1 MTVRTSIYFR
11 AVIFRGISRSEIS
24 FKKQELLQCSG
35 YYSHCQSH
43 LMPRT
48 RSNRGDSWL
57 YEPQYQDPRRGKRC
71 AAGFKTKQ
79 SFHCFLGSWG
89 YLYLITEWG
98 ELVKA
103 KTIGRLGW
111 GLKVYGRG
119 GEGTTVGG
127 GEGMTVGGGEGTTV
141 GGEEGKGRYQWVVS
155 CKVTESSLNETEIWI
170 TYISRKVI
178 VNPQVFHLFSLL
190 VFFLENIAYLL
201 LMFLICLWL
210 NDEKE
215 CDKINK
221 KVLS

>member
-11 AVIFRGISRSEIS
+11 AVIFRSISPSEIS

-35 YYSHCQSH
+35 CYSHCQSH

-48 RSNRGDSWL
+48 RPNRGDSWL

-127 GEGMTVGGGEGTTV
+127 
-141 GGEEGKGRYQWVVS
+141 EEGKGRYQWVVS
-155 CKVTESSLNETEIWI
+155 CKVTESSLNETEIILWI

>member
-1 MTVRTSIYFR
+1 MSVFLKPKKQTNNKKQRKHSEQEENNYYHKSHRAQDCHTIFVTVRTSIYFR
-11 AVIFRGISRSEIS
+11 AVIFRSISRSEIS

-48 RSNRGDSWL
+48 RPTRGDSWL

-103 KTIGRLGW
+103 KTIGRLG
-111 GLKVYGRG
+111 
-119 GEGTTVGG
+119 
-127 GEGMTVGGGEGTTV
+127 
-141 GGEEGKGRYQWVVS
+141 
-155 CKVTESSLNETEIWI
+155 
-170 TYISRKVI
+170 
-178 VNPQVFHLFSLL
+178 
-190 VFFLENIAYLL
+190 
-201 LMFLICLWL
+201 
-210 NDEKE
+210 
-215 CDKINK
+215 
-221 KVLS
+221 